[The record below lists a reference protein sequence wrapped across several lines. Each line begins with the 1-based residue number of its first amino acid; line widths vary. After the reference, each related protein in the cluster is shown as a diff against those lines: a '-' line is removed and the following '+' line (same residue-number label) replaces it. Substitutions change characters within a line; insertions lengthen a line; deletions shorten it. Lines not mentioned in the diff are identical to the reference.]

1 MSSVSYRFFRGAS
14 CMLGPPWSFR
24 ASGASWKGKEALG
37 GLNRAMTAQEGVMA
51 IVIRKLPDL
60 SGEAQRQQ
68 FWSGLGDTTLIIH
81 TRTHQASQP
90 LHAQP
95 LSVRAAFGGRAEH
108 SLGTTRLAVDDD
120 SYLIVNAGTE
130 AGLRIQAPTEIHYL
144 GVWFPQTLVREA
156 LGRATPDEA
165 LEQRHPRPAAVPFA
179 EHLRPHDDL
188 VTPALMA
195 LARAVDAG
203 DGRDAAALDEMS
215 LTLLD
220 RLARA
225 RSEEAE
231 HVANLA
237 QVRQRTK
244 REIHRRIWA
253 ATDFLLSCYDRPLT
267 LQQLADVAC
276 LAKYHF
282 LRMFVAVHGL
292 TPMEYLRCKRVA
304 VASRLLASTGLS
316 LVEIARGVGVA
327 DRSTLLRLFV
337 EHCNL
342 TPEEYRRRQRG
353 VLGETGPG
361 TRLKPL
367 LDARVARHGPNGSR
381 RRAAQVESVGRQDAA
396 SSREAAPV
404 A

>member
-1 MSSVSYRFFRGAS
+1 
-14 CMLGPPWSFR
+14 
-24 ASGASWKGKEALG
+24 
-37 GLNRAMTAQEGVMA
+37 MTAQEGVMA
-51 IVIRKLPDL
+51 IVIRKLADF
-60 SGEAQRQQ
+60 SGESQRQQ
-68 FWSGLGDTTLIIH
+68 FWAGLGDTTLIIN
-81 TRTHQASQP
+81 TRTHQATQP
-90 LHAQP
+90 PHAQP
-95 LSVRAAFGGRAEH
+95 LSVRAAFAGRAEH
-108 SLGTTRLAVDDD
+108 ALGTTRLAVDDD
-120 SYLIVNAGTE
+120 SYLIVNAGTDC
-130 AGLRIQAPTEIHYL
+130 GLRIQSPTEIHYL
-144 GVWFPQTLVREA
+144 GVWFPHTLVREA

-165 LEQRHPRPAAVPFA
+165 LDQRTPRPAAPFA

-225 RSEEAE
+225 RSEEVD

-316 LVEIARGVGVA
+316 LVEIARVVGVA

-361 TRLKPL
+361 TRLKHL

-381 RRAAQVESVGRQDAA
+381 RRPPARVESVGMQDAA
-396 SSREAAPV
+396 S
-404 A
+404 